1 MTVWGVYAFQIGPI
15 NPGGP
20 SVPAPGFWREWQSA
34 QYYLNQ
40 PWPNYLFGQTS
51 ETGWWYYFPIALAL
65 KTPLPLL
72 ILFVA
77 AFDPHSD
84 QTHLAC

>member
-1 MTVWGVYAFQIGPI
+1 M
-15 NPGGP
+15 NPGGLP
-20 SVPAPGFWREWQSA
+20 VPAPGFWREWQSA

-51 ETGWWYYFPIALAL
+51 ETGWWYYFPIALVL

-77 AFDPHSD
+77 ALIRTVD
-84 QTHLAC
+84 QTHLA